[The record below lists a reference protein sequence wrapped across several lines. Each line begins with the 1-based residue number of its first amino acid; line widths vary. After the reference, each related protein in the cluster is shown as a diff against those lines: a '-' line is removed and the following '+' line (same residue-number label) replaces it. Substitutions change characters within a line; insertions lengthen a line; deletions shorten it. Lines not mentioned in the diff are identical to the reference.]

1 MLKQRGSA
9 LITLVVIGLII
20 GAIAMTLL
28 SYANK
33 AVEYEQNINKF
44 DKASQNTLS
53 NYTLKITEMFAVP
66 AAYVEDLKSVVKE
79 TFQGRYGA
87 DGSQATMQ
95 WIKEQNLQFD
105 ASLYKELQVTIASGR
120 DEFKMSQ
127 DRKLEICTQYDI
139 LTNRPVSKFI
149 LGVIG
154 YPSIEVKDKC
164 RIVLDQGTIDTFK
177 SGIAKPIT
185 PRG

>member
-1 MLKQRGSA
+1 
-9 LITLVVIGLII
+9 
-20 GAIAMTLL
+20 
-28 SYANK
+28 
-33 AVEYEQNINKF
+33 
-44 DKASQNTLS
+44 
-53 NYTLKITEMFAVP
+53 MFEVP
-66 AAYVEDLKSVVKE
+66 AAYVADLKSVVNA

-105 ASLYKELQVTIASGR
+105 SSLYKELQVTIASGR
-120 DEFKMSQ
+120 DEFKASQ

-139 LTNRPVSKFI
+139 LTAKPVSKFI
-149 LGVIG
+149 LSIVG
-154 YPSIEVKDKC
+154 YPSLDVQDKC

-177 SGIAKPIT
+177 TGIAKPIK

>member
-1 MLKQRGSA
+1 MKKQNGSA
-9 LITLVVIGLII
+9 LITLVVIGLIF
-20 GAIAMTLL
+20 GAIGLTLL

-44 DKASQNTLS
+44 DRSSQNTLS
-53 NYTLKITEMFAVP
+53 NYTLKITEMFEVP
-66 AAYVEDLKSVVKE
+66 GAYVEDLKSIVKE

-105 ASLYKELQVTIASGR
+105 SSLYKELQVTIAAGR

-139 LTNRPVSKFI
+139 LTQKPVSKFVLSI
-149 LGVIG
+149 VG
-154 YPSIEVKDKC
+154 YPSLGVQDKC

-177 SGIAKPIT
+177 SGIAQPIK